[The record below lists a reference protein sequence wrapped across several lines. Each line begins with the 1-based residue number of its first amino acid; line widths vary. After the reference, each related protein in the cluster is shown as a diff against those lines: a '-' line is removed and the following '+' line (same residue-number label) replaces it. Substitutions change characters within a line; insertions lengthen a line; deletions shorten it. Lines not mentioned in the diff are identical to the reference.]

1 MFFYNHYINLKFK
14 KNIMRIITLY
24 IALTLMTVMSLSAQ
38 TDNKAKDSTF
48 VETLST
54 EKEHIIQEE
63 KDALKREVEKI
74 NSNIENGSVSKE
86 EAEELKR
93 KAAQK
98 HALNI
103 ENRIAIIE
111 NETAL
116 KERNSEQGSKV
127 DNAHFLIGIGNEN
140 ADRERIFGES
150 VKRKKRK
157 VLYDRRTTSGAII
170 AFGLNNAITE
180 GESLEDSDFK
190 VAGSR
195 FFEIGWVWKTRVLK
209 NSR

>member
-1 MFFYNHYINLKFK
+1 
-14 KNIMRIITLY
+14 MRIITLY

-103 ENRIAIIE
+103 ENRNVEVCSIFFYLFRSSISDLFYYMTSNRILC
-111 NETAL
+111 NL
-116 KERNSEQGSKV
+116 KFGDLFN
-127 DNAHFLIGIGNEN
+127 LIH
-140 ADRERIFGES
+140 
-150 VKRKKRK
+150 
-157 VLYDRRTTSGAII
+157 
-170 AFGLNNAITE
+170 
-180 GESLEDSDFK
+180 
-190 VAGSR
+190 
-195 FFEIGWVWKTRVLK
+195 
-209 NSR
+209 